1 MLVTNLIY
9 DFDSEILKGNILSC
23 SNETSY
29 LLRFLISLRLSI
41 LELIKKKDLNKAKQ
55 FIQAYKQALTH
66 YQQYDLNCLSFDEK
80 EKQILERIL
89 K

>member
-1 MLVTNLIY
+1 MQVTNLIY
-9 DFDSEILKGNILSC
+9 DFDSILQKGNILSC

-41 LELIKKKDLNKAKQ
+41 LELVKKKDFDRAKRFIEAYNKAK
-55 FIQAYKQALTH
+55 FH
-66 YQQYDLNCLSFDEK
+66 YQQYDINCLSFNEK
-80 EKQILERIL
+80 EKQILENLL

>member
-1 MLVTNLIY
+1 MITNLIY
-9 DFDSEILKGNILSC
+9 DFDSVLQKGNILSC

-41 LELIKKKDLNKAKQ
+41 LELIKKKDLTRAKQ
-55 FIQAYKQALTH
+55 FIEAYNKVKIH
-66 YQQYDLNCLSFDEK
+66 YRQYDINCLSFSEK

>member
-1 MLVTNLIY
+1 MITNLIY
-9 DFDSEILKGNILSC
+9 DFDSEISKGDILSC

-41 LELIKKKDLNKAKQ
+41 LELIKKKDLTRAKQ
-55 FIQAYKQALTH
+55 FTQAYKQALTH
-66 YQQYDLNCLSFDEK
+66 YQKYDLNCLSFDEK

>member
-1 MLVTNLIY
+1 MITNLIY
-9 DFDSEILKGNILSC
+9 DFGTSELKGNILSC

-41 LELIKKKDLNKAKQ
+41 IELTKKKELDQVKR
-55 FIQAYKQALTH
+55 FIEAYKKAIVH
-66 YQQYDLNCLSFDEK
+66 YQQYDINCLSFNEK
-80 EKQILERIL
+80 EKQIIERLL

>member
-1 MLVTNLIY
+1 MITNLIY
-9 DFDSEILKGNILSC
+9 DLNSEISKGSILSC

-29 LLRFLISLRLSI
+29 LFRFLISLRLSI
-41 LELIKKKDLNKAKQ
+41 LELIKRKDLTRAKQ
-55 FIQAYKQALTH
+55 FIETYNKIKIH
-66 YQQYDLNCLSFDEK
+66 YRQYDINCLSFNEK

>member
-1 MLVTNLIY
+1 MITNLIY
-9 DFDSEILKGNILSC
+9 DLNSEISKGNILSC

-29 LLRFLISLRLSI
+29 LLRFLISIRLSI
-41 LELIKKKDLNKAKQ
+41 LELIKRKDLTRAKQ
-55 FIQAYKQALTH
+55 LIETYNKIKIH
-66 YQQYDLNCLSFDEK
+66 YRQYDINCLSFNEK

>member
-1 MLVTNLIY
+1 MITNLIY
-9 DFDSEILKGNILSC
+9 DLNSEISKGNILSC

-29 LLRFLISLRLSI
+29 LLRFLISIRLSI
-41 LELIKKKDLNKAKQ
+41 LELIKRKDLTRAKQ
-55 FIQAYKQALTH
+55 FIETYNKIKIH
-66 YQQYDLNCLSFDEK
+66 YRQYDINCLSFNEK

>member
-1 MLVTNLIY
+1 MITNLIY
-9 DFDSEILKGNILSC
+9 NFDTSELKGNILSC

-41 LELIKKKDLNKAKQ
+41 IELVKKKELDQVKRFIEAYRKA
-55 FIQAYKQALTH
+55 IVH
-66 YQQYDLNCLSFDEK
+66 YQQYDTNCLSFNEK
-80 EKQILERIL
+80 EKQIIERIL

>member
-1 MLVTNLIY
+1 MITNLIY
-9 DFDSEILKGNILSC
+9 DFDSALQKGNILSC

-41 LELIKKKDLNKAKQ
+41 IELVKKKEFDQAKRFIEAYRKA
-55 FIQAYKQALTH
+55 IVH
-66 YQQYDLNCLSFDEK
+66 YQQYDINCLSFNEK
-80 EKQILERIL
+80 EKHIIERIL

>member
-1 MLVTNLIY
+1 MITNLIY
-9 DFDSEILKGNILSC
+9 DFDSNISKGNILSC

-29 LLRFLISLRLSI
+29 LLRFLISLRLAI
-41 LELIKKKDLNKAKQ
+41 LELIKKQDLVRAKQ
-55 FIQAYKQALTH
+55 FVEAYKKALTH
-66 YQQYDLNCLSFDEK
+66 YQQYDINCLSFDEK

>member
-1 MLVTNLIY
+1 MITNLIY
-9 DFDSEILKGNILSC
+9 DFDSEISKGNILSC

-41 LELIKKKDLNKAKQ
+41 LELIKKQDLTRAKQ
-55 FIQAYKQALTH
+55 FVEAYKKALIH

-80 EKQILERIL
+80 EKQILERII

>member
-1 MLVTNLIY
+1 MITNLIY
-9 DFDSEILKGNILSC
+9 DFDSVLQKGNILSC

-41 LELIKKKDLNKAKQ
+41 IELAKKKEFDQAKR
-55 FIQAYKQALTH
+55 FIEAYKKAIVH
-66 YQQYDLNCLSFDEK
+66 YQQYDINCLSFSEK
-80 EKQILERIL
+80 EKQILERLL